1 MAFFSP
7 DFALTGCKVIATA
20 KHREVTVFD
29 RGMRITR
36 GGGASA
42 CGAAASPST
51 TRQGETF
58 LAVERA
64 RAASDER
71 GESRSLP

>member
-29 RGMRITR
+29 RGMRIAR

-42 CGAAASPST
+42 
-51 TRQGETF
+51 
-58 LAVERA
+58 
-64 RAASDER
+64 
-71 GESRSLP
+71 